1 MGFAIIPI
9 LGLLLTLIGIYKRK
23 ENYGKMF
30 LVIGVLFL
38 SLTLYMIYKI
48 KFKSGELEIVP

>member
-1 MGFAIIPI
+1 MGTAIIPVI
-9 LGLLLTLIGIYKRK
+9 GLLLTLTGIYKRK

-38 SLTLYMIYKI
+38 LLTLYMVYKV
-48 KFKSGELEIVP
+48 KFQSKEIGL